1 VTILELVTVLI
12 IICILAVLLYPVVG
26 WYSERA
32 RRLSCTQNLKGLYA
46 ATSSYLNSNSGV
58 WPQIKFN
65 SQQPQDYARGWYD
78 VLHPYG
84 LAWVNLICPSVQK
97 KGGNPDYTIP
107 RFNRTD
113 YAAMVFDDK
122 PWTARRWPYQP
133 WFNERQSVHGGGQL
147 LILTN
152 GSIIDLVEAR
162 KLGAQ
167 PQNP

>member
-1 VTILELVTVLI
+1 MKFRSRTTATSRPLSGVTILELVTVLI

-97 KGGNPDYTIP
+97 KG
-107 RFNRTD
+107 
-113 YAAMVFDDK
+113 
-122 PWTARRWPYQP
+122 
-133 WFNERQSVHGGGQL
+133 
-147 LILTN
+147 
-152 GSIIDLVEAR
+152 
-162 KLGAQ
+162 
-167 PQNP
+167 